1 MPVPHREALPS
12 VVPATRTPST
22 APQWFTSATDSD
34 GIDIS
39 VSVCEPDSK
48 PFLPDQS
55 TCGGSRPAGLA
66 ERSLTDVPQTA
77 EESKARVPPQ
87 RESPRLFEHIE
98 RALAIGIGI
107 LLSSA
112 ALLALTGAATL
123 VWDGAVQWPQTR
135 SLFGIVERLLFV
147 LMLVEILH
155 TVRASIQSHVLASEP
170 FLIVGVIATIRR
182 ILVVTLE
189 TSDRPLESNA
199 PPGSLSSFDNAM
211 IELSVLGLLTL
222 VLAVAIYLSRRGKA

>member
-1 MPVPHREALPS
+1 M
-12 VVPATRTPST
+12 
-22 APQWFTSATDSD
+22 
-34 GIDIS
+34 
-39 VSVCEPDSK
+39 
-48 PFLPDQS
+48 
-55 TCGGSRPAGLA
+55 
-66 ERSLTDVPQTA
+66 TDVPQTTDENRHRA
-77 EESKARVPPQ
+77 LPQ
-87 RESPRLFEHIE
+87 REAPRLFEHIE
-98 RALAIGIGI
+98 RALAIGIGL
-107 LLSSA
+107 LLSVA

-123 VWDGAVQWPQTR
+123 AWDGAVQWPQTR

-170 FLIVGVIATIRR
+170 FLIVGMIATIRR

-189 TSDRPLESNA
+189 TSDRPTESNV
-199 PPGSLSSFDNAM
+199 PLGSMSSFNNAM

>member
-1 MPVPHREALPS
+1 MA
-12 VVPATRTPST
+12 
-22 APQWFTSATDSD
+22 
-34 GIDIS
+34 
-39 VSVCEPDSK
+39 
-48 PFLPDQS
+48 
-55 TCGGSRPAGLA
+55 
-66 ERSLTDVPQTA
+66 DVPQTA
-77 EESKARVPPQ
+77 DENRHRAPPQ
-87 RESPRLFEHIE
+87 REAPRLFEHIE

-107 LLSSA
+107 LLSLA

-123 VWDGAVQWPQTR
+123 AWDGAVQWPHTR

-155 TVRASIQSHVLASEP
+155 TVRASIQSHVLACEP
-170 FLIVGVIATIRR
+170 FLIVGMIATIRR

-189 TSDRPLESNA
+189 TSDRPTESNV
-199 PPGSLSSFDNAM
+199 PLGSMSSFNNAM